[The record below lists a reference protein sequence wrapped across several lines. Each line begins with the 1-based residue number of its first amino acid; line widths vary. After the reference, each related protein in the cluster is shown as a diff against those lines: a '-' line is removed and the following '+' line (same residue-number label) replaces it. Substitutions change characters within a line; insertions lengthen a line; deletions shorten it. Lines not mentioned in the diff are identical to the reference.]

1 MYRQGDILLIPTDEQ
16 FGQEINEWDGVVAE
30 GEATGHHHR
39 FVGGGI
45 RAFTRTNSGPRR
57 PDIVELTRPACLRHE
72 EHDPISVPA
81 GRYKIGRQK
90 QWAGGQIV
98 RVAD

>member
-1 MYRQGDILLIPTDEQ
+1 MYRQGDILLIPTDERSDK
-16 FGQEINEWDGVVAE
+16 EINEWDGVVAE
-30 GEATGHHHR
+30 SEATGHHHR
-39 FVGGGI
+39 FVGSGI
-45 RAFTRTNSGPRR
+45 RAFTRTSSGPRR
-57 PDIVELTRPACLRHE
+57 PDIVELTIPACLRHE

-90 QWAGGQIV
+90 QWTGGQIV